1 MSKSIKSSSELGM
14 ISGYRLEYEEYL
26 PDVSGCGLVF
36 RHIKSGARICVISND
51 DKNNDDELSEDELN
65 DILPFL
71 QSGSTESNS

>member
-1 MSKSIKSSSELGM
+1 MST
-14 ISGYRLEYEEYL
+14 ISNDARNMYNDRRKY
-26 PDVSGCGLVF
+26 GLLF
-36 RHIKSGARICVISND
+36 NILFNSND